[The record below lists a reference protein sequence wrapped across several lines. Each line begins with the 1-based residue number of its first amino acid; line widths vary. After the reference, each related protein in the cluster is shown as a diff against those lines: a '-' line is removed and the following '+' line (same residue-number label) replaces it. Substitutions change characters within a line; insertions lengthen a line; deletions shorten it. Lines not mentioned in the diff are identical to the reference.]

1 MKSKVLMMALL
12 ALVIV
17 GLAACG
23 GGGSAPAA
31 ETGGAVPVG
40 NVANGEKLFNQA
52 TIGPNSSPGCVT
64 CHSLEE
70 GVVVVGP
77 SQAGLAARAGT
88 RVAGQTADEYLRESI
103 LNPNAHIVEGFT
115 EGVMYQ
121 NYGAELTPEQIDD
134 LVAYLETLQ

>member
-12 ALVIV
+12 ALVMV

-23 GGGSAPAA
+23 GGGGDAAP
-31 ETGGAVPVG
+31 ESGGAAPVG
-40 NVANGEKLFNQA
+40 DASNGEKLFNQA
-52 TIGPNSSPGCVT
+52 TIGPNSAPGCVT

-77 SQAGLAARAGT
+77 SQAGLASRAAT
-88 RVAGQTADEYLRESI
+88 RVAGQSAEEYLRNSI
-103 LNPNAHIVEGFT
+103 LNPNEYLVEGFA

-121 NYGAELTPEQIDD
+121 TYGAELSEAEIDD
-134 LVAYLETLQ
+134 LVAYLLTLQ

>member
-31 ETGGAVPVG
+31 ETGGPAPVG
-40 NVANGEKLFNQA
+40 DAAAGEELFNQA
-52 TIGPNSSPGCVT
+52 VIGPNSSPGCVT

-77 SQAGLAARAGT
+77 SQAGLAARAGQ
-88 RVAGQTADEYLRESI
+88 RVPGQTAEEYLRNSI
-103 LNPNAHIVEGFT
+103 THPNDYLVEGFA

-121 NYGAELTPEQIDD
+121 NYAAELTEDQIND
-134 LVAYLETLQ
+134 LVAYLLTLQ

>member
-12 ALVIV
+12 ALVVV

-23 GGGSAPAA
+23 GGDSAPAA
-31 ETGGAVPVG
+31 ETGGPAPVG
-40 NVANGEKLFNQA
+40 NVANGEKLFNQPV
-52 TIGPNSSPGCVT
+52 IGPNSAPGCVT

-77 SQAGLAARAGT
+77 SQAGLGARAAQ
-88 RVAGQTADEYLRESI
+88 RVPGQTAEEYLRNSI
-103 LNPNAHIVEGFT
+103 THPNDYLVEGFA

-121 NYGAELTPEQIDD
+121 NYAAELTEDQIND
-134 LVAYLETLQ
+134 LVAYLLTLQ